1 MVEYVMPFE
10 KLRNTDVGSV
20 GGKNASL
27 GEMISQLTQ
36 KEIRVPTGFA
46 TTAQAFQEFL
56 KHNNLGV
63 QIESEL
69 EHLDTND
76 VQHLAASG
84 KKIRNWIMQTPFPKE
99 LDHAI
104 EQEYETLIKR
114 SSNEMTFAVRSSA
127 TAEDLPDAS
136 FAGQQESFLNIHGI
150 DNIKKAIKE
159 VFASLYNDRAISYR
173 VHKGFIHADVSIS
186 AGVQQ
191 MVRSDIGC
199 AGVMFS
205 IDTESGFKD
214 VVFITSSYGLGETVV
229 QGAVNPDEFYVH
241 KPLLKKNFPQP
252 QDKKYAGEPC
262 ELRIGDGNTIRE
274 FCTFNIGTAGDAG
287 LTQVGDDN
295 WIMAYVHVAHDCL
308 IGNHTIFANNSQ
320 LAGHVH
326 VGDWVI
332 LGGFTVVHQFVKI
345 GAHAMTAMC
354 SLLFADVPPFV
365 MTQGQPAAARSM
377 NYEGLRRR
385 GFSADAIAAVKA
397 MHKALYREGKTLE
410 ESVRSMAQ
418 LAEAGPDQANVV
430 QLMTDFLS
438 QVDPK
443 RGIVR

>member
-1 MVEYVMPFE
+1 MSLIHPSAIVDSAAQIDSSVEIGPYTVIGPHVCIDAGTRIGAHCVIE
-10 KLRNTDVGSV
+10 GHTTI
-20 GGKNASL
+20 GKNNHIFQFNSL
-27 GEMISQLTQ
+27 G
-36 KEIRVPTGFA
+36 A
-46 TTAQAFQEFL
+46 
-56 KHNNLGV
+56 
-63 QIESEL
+63 
-69 EHLDTND
+69 
-76 VQHLAASG
+76 
-84 KKIRNWIMQTPFPKE
+84 
-99 LDHAI
+99 
-104 EQEYETLIKR
+104 
-114 SSNEMTFAVRSSA
+114 
-127 TAEDLPDAS
+127 
-136 FAGQQESFLNIHGI
+136 
-150 DNIKKAIKE
+150 
-159 VFASLYNDRAISYR
+159 
-173 VHKGFIHADVSIS
+173 
-186 AGVQQ
+186 
-191 MVRSDIGC
+191 
-199 AGVMFS
+199 
-205 IDTESGFKD
+205 
-214 VVFITSSYGLGETVV
+214 
-229 QGAVNPDEFYVH
+229 
-241 KPLLKKNFPQP
+241 QP

-295 WIMAYVHVAHDCL
+295 WIMAYVHVAHDCF